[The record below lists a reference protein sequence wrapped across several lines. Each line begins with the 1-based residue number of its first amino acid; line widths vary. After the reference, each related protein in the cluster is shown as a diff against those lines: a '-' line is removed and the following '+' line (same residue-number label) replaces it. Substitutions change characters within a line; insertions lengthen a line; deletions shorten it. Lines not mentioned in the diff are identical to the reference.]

1 MSDPA
6 VIGAVGRVAA
16 AAVQRSSAP
25 VRAEGVA
32 PDEWDEEADERA
44 GLLLANLQGNR
55 LARLTQ
61 DQVEQIRTF
70 VELPESVALFQF
82 TLIARLGVREP
93 EVFNDISA
101 EYRETFLIRA
111 EEFCSEKGY
120 DWASIA
126 ADLWDLIASHMDSA
140 FPDNKA
146 LALISQDEVK
156 RIMTYIG
163 STEKIEG
170 RSRPANIAFREIVDI
185 LGDPAR
191 FTKARNC
198 LSDIRSTSEQHY
210 AELNLAHAISHSVD
224 NFRFDYGALY
234 VSRTLRVQNTDQQR
248 NDTFLTSPT
257 GRPRCVVIGSPGVG
271 KSTMTQHLVHQ
282 LSKDDDSPNAYAAA
296 VVACK
301 DVSNHDG
308 TSYILGAISK
318 SMKENLQLDVSEQ
331 DLNDLATLGRC
342 FVIFDGI
349 DEIVDIVR
357 RRKFVRVIEA
367 FATRYPLIPVLVTA
381 RRVGY
386 GKAPFNA
393 EFSILELDDFSDSQV
408 VEYTRKWFEATE
420 RSSAERDAF
429 LRETENVPDV
439 RTNPLMLSL
448 LCALYRARGYIP
460 RNRREV
466 YKACADLLFQRWDAM
481 RHIEQPVDHR
491 QYGTRLM
498 QELAL
503 FFYKSQ
509 TAQAGVQEKQLRKII
524 SQFFTATASVDEMDA
539 ANRAQDFL
547 DFCADRAWLLT
558 YQGTDDRDQRL
569 FGFTHRTFM
578 EYFAAEAI
586 VRRSRTIEEIVN
598 EIARAYEADASS
610 VLADVIFQCAD
621 DKYDGGARE
630 VVAGLMD
637 KSRGLGQKS
646 ASKYISLCLRIMNA
660 APLPPASTKLI
671 LDALFQHWESNPPES
686 DYTTGV
692 AVFDLYR
699 DPRNRFI
706 AALREK
712 SERARSAL
720 LRWARFYCRNETNM
734 FDSAWSEDMLSVAS
748 EQDFKEIDDPAL
760 FSYLIDVGIVCI
772 DQYQKIPVPWLL
784 YTSAYGHVTP
794 GPLFMDLRRRVWD
807 QIQNGEDGKTLVSRA
822 LERNLI
828 PATLQASALVTPGKL
843 FASNLPLVT
852 PEVRIAREGERDLD
866 FLLWVCCFLYEATA
880 PSFHEL
886 HELVDFVYGKEWFER
901 AVSTRLNGVG
911 VLLLDAPQTFSRAEL
926 ASFVKEQVVPPWF
939 PGWCSGNRSFV
950 AEPDG
955 N

>member
-1 MSDPA
+1 MVDPA
-6 VIGAVGRVAA
+6 VIGAVGRLAA

-25 VRAEGVA
+25 VRDNAAVV
-32 PDEWDEEADERA
+32 DEWSEETDERG
-44 GLLLANLQGNR
+44 GLLLNSLEGNP
-55 LARLTQ
+55 LTLLTQ

-82 TLIARLGVREP
+82 MLIAKLGVREK
-93 EVFNDISA
+93 EVFEEISG
-101 EYRETFLIRA
+101 EYRETFVIQA
-111 EEFCSEKGY
+111 DEFCAEKGY
-120 DWASIA
+120 IWANLA
-126 ADLWDLIASHMDSA
+126 GDLWEIISSHMGSV
-140 FPDNKA
+140 FPSDKA
-146 LALISQDEVK
+146 LSHISRGELE
-156 RIMTYIG
+156 RITAYIG

-191 FTKARNC
+191 FAKARNY
-198 LSDIRSTSEQHY
+198 LTDIRAASERHY
-210 AELNLAHAISHSVD
+210 AELNLAHAISHSVE

-234 VSRTLRVQNTDQQR
+234 VSRTLRVQNSQVQR
-248 NDTFLTSPT
+248 EDSFLTSPT

-282 LSKDDDSPNAYAAA
+282 LSKDDASDDAYAAV

-301 DVSNHDG
+301 EVAKTDG
-308 TSYILGAISK
+308 GAYILGAISK
-318 SMKENLQLDVSEQ
+318 SVKENLQLDIGDQ
-331 DLNDLATLGRC
+331 ALNDLATLGRC

-349 DEIVDIVR
+349 DEIIDIVR
-357 RRKFVRVIEA
+357 RKQFVRVIES
-367 FATRYPLIPVLVTA
+367 FAARYPLIPVLVTA

-386 GKAPFNA
+386 GKAPFSG
-393 EFSILELDDFSDSQV
+393 EFSVYELDDFSDDQV
-408 VEYTRKWFEATE
+408 IEYTGKWFEATE
-420 RSSAERDAF
+420 RSSAERDSF

-509 TAQAGVQEKQLRKII
+509 SAQAGVQEKQLRKII
-524 SQFFTATASVDEMDA
+524 SQFFTATASVDEVDA
-539 ANRAQDFL
+539 GNRAQDFL

-586 VRRSRTIEEIVN
+586 VRRSRSIDEIVK
-598 EIARAYEADASS
+598 EITRAYEADSSS

-630 VVAGLMD
+630 VVAGLME
-637 KSRGLGQKS
+637 KARGLGWKN
-646 ASKYISLCLRIMNA
+646 APKYISLCLRIMNA
-660 APLPPASTKLI
+660 APLPPDSTKLI
-671 LDALFQHWESNPPES
+671 FDALFQHWGDGSPES
-686 DYTTGV
+686 DRVTAMAT
-692 AVFDLYR
+692 FDLYR

-706 AALREK
+706 ATLREQP
-712 SERARSAL
+712 ERAKAAL
-720 LRWARFYCRNETNM
+720 LRWARFYCRNETSM
-734 FDSAWSEDMLSVAS
+734 FDPAWAEDLLSVAS
-748 EQDFKEIDDPAL
+748 EQSFEKVDDAAL
-760 FSYLIDVGIVCI
+760 FGYLLDNRIVSL
-772 DQYQKIPVPWLL
+772 DQFSKVPNSWLL
-784 YTSAYGHVTP
+784 YARAFGEPTP
-794 GPLFMDLRRRVWD
+794 GPLFMDLRWRVWWEEESSGD
-807 QIQNGEDGKTLVSRA
+807 TLVSRA
-822 LERNLI
+822 LSRDLI
-828 PATLQASALVTPGKL
+828 PAMLYARELHFPCKL
-843 FASNLPLVT
+843 FASDLPSLDAADISGAGFDQSD
-852 PEVRIAREGERDLD
+852 RD
-866 FLLWVCCFLYEATA
+866 FLLWVSCFLCEAFA
-880 PSFHEL
+880 PSFHEF
-886 HELVDFVYGKEWFER
+886 HELVDYVYGKDWFER
-901 AVSTRLNGVG
+901 AASTRLNGVG
-911 VLLLDAPQTFSRAEL
+911 QLSLDAPSPFSESEL
-926 ASFVKEQVVPPWF
+926 NALVQGGKVPSWF
-939 PGWCSGNRSFV
+939 HAWCSGSRSFV
-950 AEPDG
+950 VEEPDM

>member
-1 MSDPA
+1 MVDPM

-25 VRAEGVA
+25 VRDKASVN
-32 PDEWDEEADERA
+32 DDWSEETDERG
-44 GLLLANLQGNR
+44 GLLLKSLEGNP
-55 LARLTQ
+55 LTLLTQ

-82 TLIARLGVREP
+82 MLIARLGVREK
-93 EVFNDISA
+93 EIFAEISD
-101 EYRETFLIRA
+101 EYRETFAIQA
-111 EEFCSEKGY
+111 DEFCNEKGY
-120 DWASIA
+120 IWSNLAE
-126 ADLWDLIASHMDSA
+126 DLWELISSYMESA
-140 FPDNKA
+140 FPSDKA
-146 LALISQDEVK
+146 LSHISQGELA
-156 RIMTYIG
+156 RITAYVG

-170 RSRPANIAFREIVDI
+170 KSRPANIAFREIVDI

-191 FTKARNC
+191 FAKARNY
-198 LSDIRSTSEQHY
+198 LNDIRAASERHY
-210 AELNLAHAISHSVD
+210 AELNLAHAISHSVE

-234 VSRTLRVQNTDQQR
+234 VSRTLRAQNAYIQR
-248 NDTFLTSPT
+248 GDSFLSSPI

-282 LSKDDDSPNAYAAA
+282 LSKDDASDDAYAAV

-301 DVSNHDG
+301 EVSNTDG
-308 TSYILGAISK
+308 SAYILGAISK
-318 SMKENLQLDVSEQ
+318 SIKENLQLEISEQ
-331 DLNDLATLGRC
+331 GLNDLATLGRC

-349 DEIVDIVR
+349 DEIIDIVR
-357 RRKFVRVIEA
+357 RKQFVRVIES
-367 FATRYPLIPVLVTA
+367 FAARYPLIPVLVTA

-386 GKAPFNA
+386 GKAPFSS
-393 EFSILELDDFSDSQV
+393 EFSVYELDDFSDDQV
-408 VEYTRKWFEATE
+408 AEYTSKWFQVTE

-509 TAQAGVQEKQLRKII
+509 SAQAGVQEKQLRKII
-524 SQFFTATASVDEMDA
+524 SQFFTATASVDEVDA
-539 ANRAQDFL
+539 GNRAQDFL

-586 VRRSRTIEEIVN
+586 VRRSRSIDEIVK
-598 EIARAYEADASS
+598 EITRAYEADASS

-630 VVAGLMD
+630 VVAGLME
-637 KSRGLGQKS
+637 KARGLGS
-646 ASKYISLCLRIMNA
+646 RNAPKYISLCLRIMNA
-660 APLPPASTKLI
+660 APLPPDSMKLI
-671 LDALFQHWESNPPES
+671 FDALFQHWEDGSPES
-686 DYTTGV
+686 DHVTAMAT
-692 AVFDLYR
+692 FDLYR

-706 AALREK
+706 SALREQP
-712 SERARSAL
+712 ERAQAAL
-720 LRWARFYCRNETNM
+720 LRWARFYCRNETSM
-734 FDSAWSEDMLSVAS
+734 FDSAWGDDLLVVAS
-748 EQDFKEIDDPAL
+748 EQSFTQISDAAL
-760 FSYLIDVGIVCI
+760 FAYLLDNRVVSI
-772 DQYQKIPVPWLL
+772 DQFKRVPSSWLL
-784 YTSAYGHVTP
+784 YIRAFGDSIP
-794 GPLFMDLRRRVWD
+794 GPLFMDLRRRVW
-807 QIQNGEDGKTLVSRA
+807 QREECSGETLVSRA
-822 LERNLI
+822 LERALI
-828 PATLQASALVTPGKL
+828 PAMLHGQELLFPCRL
-843 FASNLPLVT
+843 FASDLPSLDASDLSDL
-852 PEVRIAREGERDLD
+852 ELEQSDRD
-866 FLLWVCCFLYEATA
+866 FILWISCFLYEALA
-880 PSFHEL
+880 PSFHDF
-886 HELVDFVYGKEWFER
+886 HELVGYVYGQDWFER
-901 AVSTRLNGVG
+901 AASTRLNGVG
-911 VLLLDAPQTFSRAEL
+911 ELLLDTPRTFSQSEL
-926 ASFVKEQVVPPWF
+926 NKFVRDGIVPSWF
-939 PGWCSGNRSFV
+939 PAWCSGRRSFV
-950 AEPDG
+950 VEESERD
-955 N
+955 

>member
-1 MSDPA
+1 MVDPV

-25 VRAEGVA
+25 VRSDAVV
-32 PDEWDEEADERA
+32 PDEWDEETDERG
-44 GLLLANLQGNR
+44 GLLLTDLQGNP
-55 LARLTQ
+55 LTLLTQ
-61 DQVEQIRTF
+61 DQVEQVRTF
-70 VELPESVALFQF
+70 VEQPESSALLQF
-82 TLIARLGVREP
+82 MLIARLGVREP
-93 EVFNDISA
+93 EGFDDIAA
-101 EYRETFLIRA
+101 EYKETFLIRA
-111 EEFCSEKGY
+111 EEFCSERGY
-120 DWASIA
+120 IWADLA
-126 ADLWDLIASHMDSA
+126 ADLWDLIASHMSSA
-140 FPDNKA
+140 FPSDKA
-146 LALISQDEVK
+146 LSFISQDEMK
-156 RIMTYIG
+156 RISTYIG

-170 RSRPANIAFREIVDI
+170 RTRPANIAFREVVDI
-185 LGDPAR
+185 LGDPKR
-191 FTKARNC
+191 FAKARNC
-198 LSDIRSTSEQHY
+198 LSDIRIASEHHY

-234 VSRTLRVQNTDQQR
+234 VSRTLRVHNTDQQR
-248 NDTFLTSPT
+248 NDTFLTAPT

-282 LSKDDDSPNAYAAA
+282 LSKDDDSQHAYAAV

-301 DVSNHDG
+301 DVSNTDG
-308 TSYILGAISK
+308 TSYILGAISR

-331 DLNDLATLGRC
+331 SLNDLATLGRC

-349 DEIVDIVR
+349 DEIIDITR
-357 RRKFVRVIEA
+357 RRRFVRVIEA
-367 FATRYPLIPVLVTA
+367 FAARFPLIPVLVTA

-393 EFSILELDDFSDSQV
+393 EFSILELDDFSDDQV
-408 VEYTRKWFEATE
+408 AEYTRKWFEATE
-420 RSSAERDAF
+420 RSAAERGAF

-503 FFYKSQ
+503 FFHKSQ

-524 SQFFTATASVDEMDA
+524 SQFFTDTASVDETDA
-539 ANRAQDFL
+539 VNRAQDFL

-578 EYFAAEAI
+578 EYFAAEAV
-586 VRRSRTIEEIVN
+586 VRRSRSIEEIVL
-598 EIARAYEADASS
+598 EITRAYEADASS

-630 VVAGLMD
+630 VVAGLME
-637 KSRGLGQKS
+637 KARGLGWKN
-646 ASKYISLCLRIMNA
+646 APKYISLCLRIMNA
-660 APLPPASTKLI
+660 APLPPASTQAI
-671 LDALFQHWESNPPES
+671 FDSLFQHWKGSSPES
-686 DYTTGV
+686 DYVTSV

-699 DPRNRFI
+699 DPRSRFI
-706 AALREK
+706 SILREQ
-712 SERARSAL
+712 SDRAQSAL
-720 LRWARFYCRNETNM
+720 LRWARFYCRNETSV
-734 FDSAWSEDMLSVAS
+734 FDSAWAEDMLNVAR
-748 EQDFKEIDDPAL
+748 EQSFEKVEDPAL
-760 FSYLIDVGIVCI
+760 FSYLILNGVVSI
-772 DQYQKIPVPWLL
+772 DQFKRIPAPWLVHTPAFRL
-784 YTSAYGHVTP
+784 VVP
-794 GPLFMDLRRRVWD
+794 GPLLMDLKQRLWD
-807 QIQNGEDGKTLVSRA
+807 HAGTGEATLVSRA
-822 LERNLI
+822 LDRQLI
-828 PATLQASALVTPGKL
+828 PATFPPSQLQSACKL
-843 FASNLPLVT
+843 FSSSLPSLVAPDAGVT
-852 PEVRIAREGERDLD
+852 GEGQRDRD
-866 FLLWVCCFLYEATA
+866 FMLWLCCFLYEAA
-880 PSFHEL
+880 SPSFHEF

-911 VLLLDAPQTFSRAEL
+911 VLLLDAVQTFSRAEL
-926 ASFVKEQVVPPWF
+926 RSLVQQEIVPSWF
-939 PGWCSGNRSFV
+939 PAWCSGARSFMV
-950 AEPDG
+950 ES
-955 N
+955 NMN